1 MNSPTFL
8 RIGFGLLLT
17 LLSVA
22 GCYRSSAPPAP
33 LPVEQMPAALEQA
46 FSQAQPEPKELANE
60 VAASVKA
67 QDYAK
72 ALVELKL
79 LGGTP
84 QLTREQA
91 GVTTRG
97 LLTLNTLLQAAQGRG
112 DEKAAAVLKYQR
124 LTK

>member
-1 MNSPTFL
+1 MNPPPILKIT
-8 RIGFGLLLT
+8 FGLLIA

-22 GCYRSSAPPAP
+22 GCYRSSAPPEP
-33 LPVEQMPAALEQA
+33 LPVAQMPAALEKA
-46 FSQAQPEPKELANE
+46 FSQAQPEPKDLANE

-84 QLTREQA
+84 QLNREQI

-97 LLTLNTLLQAAQGRG
+97 LLTLNTLLREAQGKG

-124 LTK
+124 MTK